1 MTKFKSFI
9 SWFPKFFEK
18 STHEENLQEV
28 SKSIVNTLMD
38 SKMNGE
44 YLSTED
50 ISFIVNQLNKDLKSA
65 MEIKLFSEKAQ
76 LESFKNL
83 VSDSRTNVKKINE
96 LIKSL

>member
-18 STHEENLQEV
+18 ATHEENLQEV

-38 SKMNGE
+38 SKMNGNF
-44 YLSTED
+44 LSTDD
-50 ISFIVNQLNKDLKSA
+50 ISFVINQLNKDLKSA
-65 MEIKLFSEKAQ
+65 MEIKLFSEKAS
-76 LESFKNL
+76 LETFKNL
-83 VSDSRTNVKKINE
+83 AADSRNNVKKINE